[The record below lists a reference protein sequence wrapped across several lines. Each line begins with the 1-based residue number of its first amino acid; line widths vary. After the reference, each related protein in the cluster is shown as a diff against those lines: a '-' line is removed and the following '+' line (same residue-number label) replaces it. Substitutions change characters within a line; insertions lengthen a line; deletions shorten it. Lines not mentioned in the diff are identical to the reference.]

1 MRRFNLACYMHVAH
15 SPAVRG
21 AIIKSAA
28 MRKNP
33 SSGAVVSEV
42 IATQTAGRPD
52 NIFNRRPAHLQQPPV
67 DIWSPLLSG
76 LRRVL
81 SQSLDDVRFALKELA
96 QANVILQGA
105 LAHYPN
111 KSERQGVLSTIPFG
125 GRLLSSRETISANG
139 RSYSPDRAK
148 FVVWESA
155 PLHSLSVVYCIEEIE
170 NDLGAGSSD
179 PIRQA
184 ECHYAA
190 VCSGYGV
197 CNIFSLR
204 LAMADTACSMHSCRR
219 CAASLWS

>member
-1 MRRFNLACYMHVAH
+1 MHVAH
-15 SPAVRG
+15 RPAVRE

-28 MRKNP
+28 TRKNP
-33 SSGAVVSEV
+33 STGAVVSEV

-52 NIFNRRPAHLQQPPV
+52 EIFNRRPAHLRQPSV
-67 DIWSPLLSG
+67 DIWSPLFSG

-81 SQSLDDVRFALKELA
+81 SRSLDDVRFAPKELA
-96 QANVILQGA
+96 QANVILQA
-105 LAHYPN
+105 AFAHYPN

-125 GRLLSSRETISANG
+125 GRLLFSGEIISANG
-139 RSYSPDRAK
+139 HSYSPDGAK

-190 VCSGYGV
+190 VCSGYEV

-204 LAMADTACSMHSCRR
+204 LAMADTACSMHSCGR